1 MCAIAVTYMIVGEE
15 DKSSNKD
22 ADADKD
28 HQKNQLSGV
37 NKTKQKDIIDGV

>member
-15 DKSSNKD
+15 DKSSSSNKD
-22 ADADKD
+22 ADED